1 MIKLGFI
8 DYYLDEWHANNYPK
22 FITDCV
28 GDEIKVAYAYGMIA
42 SPKSGKTSAEWCE
55 EHGIELCLT
64 IEEVIEKSDGLLVL
78 SPDNAE
84 MKEELSDLALK
95 SGKPV
100 FIDKT
105 FTTGYESGKRM
116 FDLAEKYNTPVYTT
130 SALRY
135 APDYD
140 EIDPKDVTAIECIG
154 PNDFDIYSIHML
166 EPLMKIMKT
175 DAKKV
180 MYTEGEGYYRLSIE
194 FADGRPGSISGY
206 MNKRF
211 PYMIAVAGKTE
222 HKVVK
227 AANPFWPVF
236 TEALC
241 EFFKTKKPMVDHNE
255 SLAIMAI
262 RSAGLEAMKKP
273 GEWVA
278 LENRGF

>member
-8 DYYLDEWHANNYPK
+8 DYYLDEWHANNYPR
-22 FITDCV
+22 FINDCV

-42 SPKSGKTSAEWCE
+42 SPKTQKTSEQWCS
-55 EHGIELCLT
+55 EHGVELCSS
-64 IEEVIEKSDGLLVL
+64 IEEVIEKSDGLVVL

-84 MKEELSDLALK
+84 MKEMLSEKALM

-116 FDLAEKYNTPVYTT
+116 FDLAEKYNTPTYTS

-140 EIDPKDVTAIECIG
+140 EINRDDVTAINCIG

-166 EPLMKIMKT
+166 EPMMDIMKT
-175 DAKKV
+175 DAKRV
-180 MYTEGEGYYRLSIE
+180 MMTASEGYYMLNIE
-194 FADGRPGSISGY
+194 FADGRLGSISGY
-206 MNKRF
+206 KYSRF

-222 HKVVK
+222 YKVVK
-227 AANPFWPVF
+227 AEAPFWPLF
-236 TEALC
+236 TKALC
-241 EFFKTKKPMVDHNE
+241 EFFMTKEIKVDHRE

-262 RSAGLEAMKKP
+262 RSAGLKAMESP
-273 GEWVA
+273 GTWV
-278 LENRGF
+278 EVEYKGF